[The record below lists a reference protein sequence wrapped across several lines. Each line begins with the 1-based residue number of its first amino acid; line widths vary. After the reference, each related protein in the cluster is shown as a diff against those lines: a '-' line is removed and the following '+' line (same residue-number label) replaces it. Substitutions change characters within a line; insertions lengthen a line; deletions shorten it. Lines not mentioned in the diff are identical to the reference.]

1 MNADDTLKEIE
12 RITTEANA
20 HPDRVSITSYV
31 DNKHVGTTEDGRAMY
46 KPGDRVFAIRFSQ
59 PRDASKPIVE
69 PLVTAATV
77 EQLPND
83 FDGVFSHTAA
93 DGKKTYH
100 RIIGQRIEQVEMV
113 PCE

>member
-1 MNADDTLKEIE
+1 MTADDILKEIE
-12 RITTEANA
+12 RISTEANA
-20 HPDRVSITSYV
+20 NPERVSITSYV

-59 PRDASKPIVE
+59 PRDTSKPIVE
-69 PLVTAATV
+69 PLVTAATL

-83 FDGVFSHTAA
+83 FDGVFSYTAP
-93 DGKKTYH
+93 DGQKTYH
-100 RIIGQRIEQVEMV
+100 RVVGQRIEQVELA